1 VIGLAVVE
9 LRRFV
14 SRRLVQVLV
23 LLLLLA
29 IAVTGV
35 IVAVNSKPPSAAAYA
50 DARMQ
55 RTLNV
60 RACADHPRRYGV
72 EPGPGETSEAAC
84 ERAMGP
90 LSGWASDERFDLSG
104 LRDIFLGTSFVV
116 SALGLVI
123 GASFIGAE
131 WHWGTIGT
139 LLTWEPRRTRVLLVK
154 LLACMAATFA
164 LFLAIQAVLGL
175 VLWLVAATRGITEG
189 TGSASWFRSVAGVV
203 VRSAALGAFSA
214 AVGVAIATVGR
225 NTAAALGVGFVYFG
239 VVEGLIRGLRPA
251 WQRWLVGDNAT
262 LFLTG
267 IDNRFPPLGR
277 TMTSSGLLLLAY
289 AAGLIAIALAW
300 FRARDLT

>member
-1 VIGLAVVE
+1 MIRLAMVE

-23 LLLLLA
+23 VLLLLA

-35 IVAVNSKPPSAAAYA
+35 IVAVNSKSPSAAAYA
-50 DARMQ
+50 DARME
-55 RTLNV
+55 RTVDV
-60 RACADHPRRYGV
+60 RECVNHPRRYGAD
-72 EPGPGETSEAAC
+72 PQPGETPEEAC

-90 LSGWASDERFDLSG
+90 LAGLVSDKRFDLSG
-104 LRDIFLGTSFVV
+104 LRDIFVGTSFVV

-123 GASFIGAE
+123 GASFMGAE

-154 LLACMAATFA
+154 LLACVAAAFV
-164 LFLAIQAVLGL
+164 LFVAIQAVLGL

-189 TGSASWFRSVAGVV
+189 TGSASWLRSVAGVV

-214 AVGVAIATVGR
+214 GVGVAIATVGR

-251 WQRWLVGDNAT
+251 WQPWLVGDNAT

-267 IDNRFPPLGR
+267 IDNRFPPLHR

-289 AAGLIAIALAW
+289 AAGLVAVALAW